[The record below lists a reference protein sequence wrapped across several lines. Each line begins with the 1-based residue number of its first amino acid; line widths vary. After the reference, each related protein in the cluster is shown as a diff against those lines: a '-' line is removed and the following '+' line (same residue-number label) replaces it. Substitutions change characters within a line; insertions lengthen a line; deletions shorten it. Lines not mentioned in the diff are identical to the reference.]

1 MLCRTSD
8 PTRYGTTHPPSTWH
22 GPTLSCVHSCVCT
35 SAAPQ
40 VAGHCQLSRH
50 CRHAAAANARQWIR
64 LLLPHLPGRAH
75 VWHHGQLPVG
85 ASAMPAK
92 PAVSQ
97 HSAVLQRRWRPA
109 PGVATARDAHP
120 SVQPGN
126 TGSTCCPPPPTPL
139 THCLHTASVAQ
150 IPPSCI
156 SQITGSGCP
165 QLRTLNCRGCLE
177 LSGEGICGPQLVSL
191 DLSSTAA
198 TGPALRTCWA
208 RQTQHAPHCTKEL
221 NAHTCCTIHLQVLL
235 SVLAPI

>member
-1 MLCRTSD
+1 MAPLT
-8 PTRYGTTHPPSTWH
+8 PPSTLVPLPAAFIRVFTQVPH
-22 GPTLSCVHSCVCT
+22 LKSLAIANCHDIVDTPLLPTRDSGSASYSLTSLDARMCGIMDSSLSELAQCLPNLRYLNIRQCFN
-35 SAAPQ
+35 
-40 VAGHCQLSRH
+40 VAGGLRLVLPQLETLILQSSRVT
-50 CRHAAAANARQWIR
+50 
-64 LLLPHLPGRAH
+64 P
-75 VWHHGQLPVG
+75 
-85 ASAMPAK
+85 
-92 PAVSQ
+92 
-97 HSAVLQRRWRPA
+97 
-109 PGVATARDAHP
+109 
-120 SVQPGN
+120 VQPAALRLQLH
-126 TGSTCCPPPPTPL
+126 SL